1 MRFSNGEAPEPGFSS
16 EDVQLASMTED
27 SLEEVLAIENASFPN
42 PWRREHF
49 LFELHENHV
58 ASNLVLEHAGSV
70 VGYACV
76 WIVGDE
82 LKINNVAVHPAWR
95 GHGLSRRL
103 LGEVIDQ
110 ARRRGCTLASLE
122 VRPSNLA
129 ARHVYAALGFVEVRR
144 RRGYYQPEG
153 EDAIVM
159 EAELGDGG

>member
-1 MRFSNGEAPEPGFSS
+1 MAPELGASP
-16 EDVQLASMTED
+16 EDVRLLPMTEER
-27 SLEEVLAIENASFPN
+27 LEEVLAIENASFPN

-49 LFELHENHV
+49 LFELHDNPV
-58 ASNLVLEHAGSV
+58 ASNLVLEHMGSV

-82 LKINNVAVHPAWR
+82 LKINNVAVHPSWR

-103 LGEVIDQ
+103 LGAVIER
-110 ARRRGCTLASLE
+110 ARRLGCTLASLE
-122 VRPSNLA
+122 VRPSNHA
-129 ARHVYAALGFVEVRR
+129 ARHVYAELGFVEVRR

-159 EAELGDGG
+159 EADLAGGG